1 MEMYLTGQVYGVVVH
16 KKHKGEWE
24 EVNSVWGIY
33 DDGTNSYLATLVT
46 GADIADNGNFASGQ
60 ATVTNVVT
68 FVGVADCT
76 DLTAANLGTALIA

>member
-1 MEMYLTGQVYGVVVH
+1 MT
-16 KKHKGEWE
+16 
-24 EVNSVWGIY
+24 VNGAVTAATDVMLIIY

-46 GADIADNGNFASGQ
+46 GADIANDGNFASGQ